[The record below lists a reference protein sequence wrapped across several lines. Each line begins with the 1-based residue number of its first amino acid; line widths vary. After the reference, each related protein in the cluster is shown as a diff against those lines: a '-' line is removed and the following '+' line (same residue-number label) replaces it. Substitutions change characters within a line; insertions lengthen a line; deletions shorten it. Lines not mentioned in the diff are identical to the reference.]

1 MQPEA
6 ETAGELTDQVA
17 GRLRQINQRL
27 IALGVPGQALTIVA
41 VTKGGSV
48 AQAEAALAN
57 GLGDL
62 GENYAAE
69 LKSKA
74 QAVSQQGWEP
84 VRWHYLGKLQS
95 NKINR
100 LAGTVSVWQTIDNLK
115 TARKLARRWPE
126 AHIFIEVNTSGDPRR
141 PGVSPS
147 GVEELAEGCEHEGL
161 DLKGL
166 MCLARQG
173 NPELAEAD
181 FAQCAE
187 LADSL
192 GLAELSM
199 GMSDDYEL
207 AVKHG
212 ATMLRLGRILFDP
225 DYPI

>member
-1 MQPEA
+1 MQSEPA
-6 ETAGELTDQVA
+6 TADELNSQVA
-17 GRLRQINQRL
+17 ERLRQINQRL

-57 GLGDL
+57 GLADL

-74 QAVSQQGWEP
+74 QAVAEQGWEP
-84 VRWHYLGKLQS
+84 VIWHYLGKLQS

-100 LAGTVSVWQTIDNLK
+100 LAGIVSVWQTIDNLR
-115 TARKLARRWPE
+115 TAKKLARRWPVSNV
-126 AHIFIEVNTSGDPRR
+126 FIEVNTSGDPRR
-141 PGVSPS
+141 PGVAPS
-147 GVEELAEGCEHEGL
+147 GVEELVEGCESEEL
-161 DLKGL
+161 NVKGL

-192 GLAELSM
+192 GLPELSM

>member
-1 MQPEA
+1 MHSE
-6 ETAGELTDQVA
+6 ETTEQLTSQVA
-17 GRLRQINQRL
+17 ERLRQINQRL
-27 IALGVPGQALTIVA
+27 IALGVPGQGLTIVA

-48 AQAEAALAN
+48 SHAEAALAN
-57 GLGDL
+57 GLADL

-74 QAVSQQGWEP
+74 QAVSDQGWPP
-84 VRWHYLGKLQS
+84 VTWHYLGKLQS

-100 LAGTVSVWQTIDNLK
+100 LAGVVSVWQTMDNLK
-115 TARKLARRWPE
+115 AARKLGNRWP
-126 AHIFIEVNTSGDPRR
+126 AADVFIEVNTSGNPKR
-141 PGVSPS
+141 PGVAP
-147 GVEELAEGCEHEGL
+147 GEVEQLVEGCQNEGL
-161 DLKGL
+161 EVKGL

-181 FAQCAE
+181 FAQVAE
-187 LADSL
+187 LAGSL
-192 GLAELSM
+192 ELGELSM